1 MRTEQ
6 PRKSDPTIPVSAS
19 SEVRPGDLVT
29 IHYTSK
35 NRDGGIFETSQNRRP
50 LRFEAGRD
58 GVVEGLSEAVI
69 GMRPGDCKCVEIAPE
84 RGFGLRD
91 ASLELTIPRSM
102 LPDRMD
108 EGDQLTVSIGE
119 REVDVWVRQIGS
131 KTAVIDANHPLAG
144 ETLFVDVQLVAT
156 ERPAR

>member
-1 MRTEQ
+1 MRTEL
-6 PRKSDPTIPVSAS
+6 PRKSDPTISTTAS

-50 LRFEAGRD
+50 LQFQAGRE
-58 GVVEGLSEAVI
+58 GIVEGLSEAVI
-69 GMRPGDCKCVEIAPE
+69 GMRPGDRKCVEVAPE

-91 ASLELTIPRSM
+91 AALEMTIPRSM

-108 EGDQLTVSIGE
+108 EGDQLTVSIGD

-144 ETLFVDVQLVAT
+144 ETLFIDVQLVAT
-156 ERPAR
+156 ERATR